1 MAAQRGKDI
10 LIKVD
15 TNGSGTFGTIG
26 GMRSKSITLNKE
38 TVDVTDSDS
47 VGQWRELLTGAG
59 VKSASISGSGVF
71 KDSANEALILTN
83 FNTDVIAE
91 YQFIVPGLGT
101 FEGLFDVTS
110 LEYSGEYNG
119 EAQFSMSFESAG
131 QVTFTAAS

>member
-1 MAAQRGKDI
+1 MAAQTGKAI

-15 TNGSGTFGTIG
+15 TDGGGTFTTIG
-26 GMRSKSITLNKE
+26 GMRSKSISLNKE

-47 VGQWRELLTGAG
+47 VQQWRELLGGAG

-71 KDSANEALILTN
+71 KDSATEGTVRTYF
-83 FNTDVIAE
+83 FNDTIRE
-91 YQFIVPGLGT
+91 FQFIVPDFGT
-101 FEGLFDVTS
+101 FEGLFDITA

-131 QVTFTAAS
+131 QIALTAA

>member
-1 MAAQRGKDI
+1 MAAQKGKSI

-15 TNGSGTFGTIG
+15 TDGAGDFETIG

-47 VGQWRELLTGAG
+47 VLQWRELLGGAG
-59 VKSASISGSGVF
+59 VKTCSISGSGVF
-71 KDSANEALILTN
+71 KDSATEGLILTN

-91 YQFIVPGLGT
+91 YQFIVPALGT
-101 FEGLFDVTS
+101 FEGLFDITS
-110 LEYSGEYNG
+110 VEYSGEYNG

-131 QVTFTAAS
+131 QITFTAAA